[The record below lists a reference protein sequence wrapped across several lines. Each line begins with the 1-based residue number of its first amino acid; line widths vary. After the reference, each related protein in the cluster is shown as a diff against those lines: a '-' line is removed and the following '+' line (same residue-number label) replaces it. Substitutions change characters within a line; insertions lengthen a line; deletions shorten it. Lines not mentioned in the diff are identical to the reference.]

1 MSRVES
7 VTSESSPIGEGHC
20 GCCGRPMKKATRIYD
35 GVRFCAACYKRE
47 FQRVACA
54 SCGNPARIQ
63 RSQESVLCGQCS
75 RISRKCLRCGRDT
88 PRAALRVGEEV
99 VCKRC
104 RKHYPGGKAAPAW
117 NNRRTCSGCYKYR
130 RVAGYT
136 QQGRPLCPLCSEADR
151 SDELKRAENDYW
163 ISEVAER
170 QIEARQRL
178 ASPWARELFDAFV
191 EQKIG
196 EIAAKPLAARLN
208 DFAADFAQLES
219 RFEHIREIDSKRLL
233 ERYTPEEL
241 RGAQAVMAYLAG
253 LGIRTPTTSEVS
265 EAAEGRKIDTL
276 LQRVACE
283 PWWPTVRLFADE
295 LKRPNHRGAFRS
307 TRTRKS
313 YLQAATGLLRHTGTK
328 PLDQRAI
335 TSYLRRCPGQR
346 NALMPFVK
354 HLRCDGHPVQLQA
367 VQTRPKNDASKQA
380 DEAIRDLLEV
390 LDCTNSFPDAR
401 AAMAG
406 VLIGLT
412 GLTLEQVSR
421 LGVRSLEPHGNN
433 HYRFRTESTAVTL
446 DQRLTPAL
454 AKYLYLRNGSKLAH
468 SSHLFPGR
476 SPHRTVT
483 PSTIAARLSLM
494 GLSAHS
500 LALG

>member
-54 SCGNPARIQ
+54 SCGNPARIH

-208 DFAADFAQLES
+208 NFVTDFAQLES
-219 RFEHIREIDSKRLL
+219 RFEHIREVNSKTLL
-233 ERYTPEEL
+233 ERYSPEEL

-276 LQRVACE
+276 LRRVASE
-283 PWWPTVRLFADE
+283 QWFPTLRPFADE

-346 NALMPFVK
+346 NALMPFVA
-354 HLRCDGHPVQLQA
+354 HLRRMGYSVELKP
-367 VQTRPKNDASKQA
+367 TRVREAATSSDAA
-380 DEAIRDLLEV
+380 DAAIRQLLGV
-390 LDCTNSFPDAR
+390 LDTTNSFADAR

-406 VLIGLT
+406 VLVGLT
-412 GLTLEQVSR
+412 GLPLEQVVR
-421 LGVRSLEPHGNN
+421 LGVRAIEPTG
-433 HYRFRTESTAVTL
+433 YDAYFFRTESAAIAL
-446 DQRLTPAL
+446 DQRLTHAL
-454 AKYLYLRNGSKLAH
+454 TNYLSLRDGAKAAH
-468 SSHLFPGR
+468 SHHLFPGNSLHR
-476 SPHRTVT
+476 SVAAATV
-483 PSTIAARLSLM
+483 SARLSRL
-494 GLSAHS
+494 GASARL
-500 LALG
+500 LASS